1 MEKQRICIIGDGLS
15 GLTTAITLNNLNKAE
30 VHLISDKTK
39 KTLDKRTTAI
49 SDSNYKFLKE
59 NINSIDN
66 KLFWPSK
73 NIKLFYENRKSKV
86 NFLNFKEEKN
96 NLLYIF
102 ENYKYKKLL
111 LKEFKKK
118 KIKKIKKKIENLDQL
133 KIYDLIIL
141 CLGGESSL
149 YDKIIDKRSLKKD
162 YKEVAITGY
171 VKHDIKNLSTS
182 QFFLKEGPIAILP
195 FSKDSFS
202 FVWSVNKTFYRTNLK
217 DINNIIKNK
226 IKNILIIKKNI
237 KLTNLQSFPIK
248 MGLKRKYYKNNIL
261 ILGEGLHTIHP
272 VAGQGFNLTLR
283 DIKKLK
289 EVLNYYSKLGMSFNN
304 SFALDDFCNQRRP
317 ENILMGLGINATHK
331 FFKQNNY
338 LDPFKELILKNLDK
352 NKVLKK
358 ISKLIS
364 NQGLTL

>member
-15 GLTTAITLNNLNKAE
+15 GLTTAITLNNIDKTE
-30 VHLISDKTK
+30 VHLISGKTK
-39 KTLDKRTTAI
+39 KILDKRTTAI

-73 NIKLFYENRKSKV
+73 NIKLFYENNKDKV

-96 NLLYIF
+96 NLLYVF

-111 LKEFKKK
+111 IKEFKKK

-141 CLGGESSL
+141 CLGGESAL

-162 YKEVAITGY
+162 YKEIAITGY
-171 VKHDIKNLSTS
+171 IKHNIKNLNTS

-195 FSKDSFS
+195 FSKNSFS
-202 FVWSVNKTFYRTNLK
+202 FVWSVNKTFYQTNFK

-226 IKNILIIKKNI
+226 IKDILTIKK
-237 KLTNLQSFPIK
+237 
-248 MGLKRKYYKNNIL
+248 IL
-261 ILGEGLHTIHP
+261 
-272 VAGQGFNLTLR
+272 N
-283 DIKKLK
+283 
-289 EVLNYYSKLGMSFNN
+289 
-304 SFALDDFCNQRRP
+304 
-317 ENILMGLGINATHK
+317 
-331 FFKQNNY
+331 
-338 LDPFKELILKNLDK
+338 
-352 NKVLKK
+352 
-358 ISKLIS
+358 
-364 NQGLTL
+364 